1 MPKTAPN
8 SKAATRSRLSPDD
21 WRAAGLAALEA
32 SGPSALA
39 AEPLARALGTT
50 KGSFYWHFKDVPAF
64 RLSVAEAWADRARAA
79 VAAAPDDLPHADRLL
94 RLSHPDPAEASM
106 RAWGRQQPEVSAIVA
121 AVDAD
126 RRRALSQTLADLGLT
141 NPEFAQIVQAAVI
154 GLETLG
160 NTAPLSTLLAAIL
173 ALQEA

>member
-1 MPKTAPN
+1 MP
-8 SKAATRSRLSPDD
+8 ATKPRLKQGD
-21 WRAAGLAALEA
+21 WVTAGLAALERT
-32 SGPSALA
+32 GPDALA

-64 RLSVAEAWADRARAA
+64 RLTVAEAWAARARA
-79 VAAAPDDLPHADRLL
+79 VIEAAPKDEPHADRLL

-106 RAWGRQQPEVSAIVA
+106 RGWARQAPEVAAIVA
-121 AVDAD
+121 GVDAD
-126 RRRALSQTLADLGLT
+126 RRSALSGTLAGLGLT

-154 GLETLG
+154 GMETLG
-160 NTAPLSTLLAAIL
+160 DTAPLSTLLAAIL